1 MFVEKTVR
9 DVIVFQEA
17 QHAAPFPA
25 AQPKERCNLELHEI
39 PETLFVWFVIFVVE
53 KDFVR
58 PNNIPRELQKED
70 GRSMLRSYASSR
82 IYTLSSADG
91 DRYSRIAGKYGP
103 LARWRGR
110 KALNCRD
117 RIGRLA

>member
-9 DVIVFQEA
+9 DVIVFVEA

-58 PNNIPRELQKED
+58 PNNIPRELQKA
-70 GRSMLRSYASSR
+70 RRAQHAALLRKFENLYAVE
-82 IYTLSSADG
+82 
-91 DRYSRIAGKYGP
+91 
-103 LARWRGR
+103 
-110 KALNCRD
+110 C
-117 RIGRLA
+117 